1 MMACM
6 EAYRFP
12 VLSLLAQLVAQSGP
26 RSVGKRL
33 PVICKCFHRT
43 TTTRTTTA
51 TTTTATTTTART
63 TIPVRLPKSSYIG
76 SLPLN
81 FL

>member
-1 MMACM
+1 MLACM

-33 PVICKCFHRT
+33 PVLCKCFHRLIFLKV
-43 TTTRTTTA
+43 TRLCTLAFPMSCSWGRGPHDETF
-51 TTTTATTTTART
+51 
-63 TIPVRLPKSSYIG
+63 SG
-76 SLPLN
+76 SGVFFSL
-81 FL
+81 